1 MKEVRSI
8 MRNDRDEA
16 QVEVEHS
23 GNIIT
28 EMLLFR
34 PDIAYLTQMDAD
46 ILYYVAGFIS
56 KGVKKAVNYVACADI
71 VGENS
76 GLEINIESMIPEIYQ
91 VFVDIIN
98 RGGLVKTSDLAY
110 ALCALA

>member
-1 MKEVRSI
+1 MG
-8 MRNDRDEA
+8 NDRDEA

-34 PDIAYLTQMDAD
+34 PGHAHLTQMDAEVV
-46 ILYYVAGFIS
+46 YCVAGFIP
-56 KGVKKAVNYVACADI
+56 KGLKKVVTYVAWANI

-98 RGGLVKTSDLAY
+98 KGGVIKTSDLAY